1 MDEIFTCPSG
11 RNWSYTKNFDDFFQS
26 PLPPSGLTE
35 YSENIETRL
44 DAFNLFIDDFIVDKI
59 SNETNRKA
67 IDVLRNENLWN
78 EVDADEIRAF
88 FGVLLIAGALN
99 INKRNTEKHWNV
111 NSVIKQPIFQI
122 ALSKNRF
129 DSIRRFIRF
138 DDFNT
143 RAQRRI
149 ITIPNPNNHEENIQT
164 VDRILHIRHRI
175 THDNYFTSI
184 NEALLMKNNFGHT
197 MLGTIRRNKRDIPHQ
212 LISIKNREV
221 LSSLFAYSENMTLV
235 SYLAKRSLPVLL
247 LTTENITTSSDFN
260 RRNLLQDGTYL
271 PSRTY
276 NRNEINDNVTSNEN
290 ILSNENFGHNQEG
303 RKQHKYKPYMILEY
317 NRTKGGVDTVDLLVK
332 KYPPFF
338 KTRRWPFR
346 LMQNFLALASINA
359 YKLYCLKFNLN
370 RKQEERWDFLINLSI
385 DLIKNHALKRLYTN
399 QVPHSIKDLI
409 RKLYHIHAPAITIEY
424 EDEES
429 CISQKRRRCVHC
441 PKEKDLKTR
450 YVCSNCRRFS
460 CLSHS
465 KRITT
470 IICGQCLNEH

>member
-429 CISQKRRRCVHC
+429 
-441 PKEKDLKTR
+441 
-450 YVCSNCRRFS
+450 
-460 CLSHS
+460 
-465 KRITT
+465 
-470 IICGQCLNEH
+470 